1 MMYRICVL
9 LLPLLLAVSTTIAQ
23 RDDIV
28 LTKEKKEFAFS
39 SIKELK
45 EGAIVVRLATKHR
58 KIAMLEQTVRSPKL
72 KDKQRQ
78 RHQAILDGTIK
89 RRDDLN
95 NAIMKQFQEE
105 FTYCPVY
112 VMYDTCSKALAN
124 GTTSGI
130 FLNEEKEIDPDI
142 ILKQKH
148 IFIVNYKKSSG
159 EFPFDILR
167 VRKLKEKLEEPFPYY
182 VAIRESVINTLNTPR
197 AERAVAQLDRRLHA
211 FYDRALDYYQ
221 KMAER
226 KARKAAKQKDDSMSS
241 K

>member
-1 MMYRICVL
+1 MYRICVL
-9 LLPLLLAVSTTIAQ
+9 LLPLLLVVSTTIAQ

-45 EGAIVVRLATKHR
+45 EGALVVRLATNHR
-58 KIAMLEQTVRSPKL
+58 KIALLEQTLRSPKL
-72 KDKQRQ
+72 KEKQRK

-95 NAIMKQFQEE
+95 NAIMKQFQDE
-105 FTYCPVY
+105 FNFCPVY
-112 VMYDTCSKALAN
+112 VIYDTCSKALAN
-124 GTTSGI
+124 GVTSGI
-130 FLNEEKEIDPDI
+130 FLNKDKEVDPDI
-142 ILKQKH
+142 ILNEKN
-148 IFIVNYKKSSG
+148 IFLVNYKKSSG

-167 VRKLKEKLEEPFPYY
+167 VRKLKEKLDEPFPYY
-182 VAIRESVINTLNTPR
+182 VAIRESLINNLNTPR
-197 AERAVAQLDRRLHA
+197 AERAVAQLDRRFHT
-211 FYDRALDYYQ
+211 FYDRAIVYYE

-226 KARKAAKQKDDSMSS
+226 EARKSSKQKDESVSS